1 MAVQL
6 PVEMATRLFTTLPD
20 TSISRLVRD
29 AWNRHTALLAAQG
42 AGRPT
47 QRVGIDRR
55 GHHFRGDAAIINV
68 AWNGDGDLPD
78 LDADLELVSFGPD
91 ATHLHLM
98 GRYDLPPQI
107 ERFTDL
113 GSLVHRVMVMT
124 VRCFLTEL
132 GTALRGR
139 GLTS

>member
-1 MAVQL
+1 MGSGD
-6 PVEMATRLFTTLPD
+6 PV
-20 TSISRLVRD
+20 
-29 AWNRHTALLAAQG
+29 
-42 AGRPT
+42 
-47 QRVGIDRR
+47 QRVGIERR

-68 AWNGDGDLPD
+68 AWKGDGDLPD

-98 GRYDLPPQI
+98 GRYELPPQI

-124 VRCFLTEL
+124 VRCFLNDL
-132 GTALRGR
+132 GTTLEAEV
-139 GLTS
+139 